1 MVERIE
7 VGLLFS
13 RSGTYELIS
22 ESCRAGAL
30 KAIEEVNARR
40 DAPIEIVPVERDP
53 GGNADRYAVLAAEM
67 LRNTSARHIIGCV
80 TSWSRKEVIPV
91 LEKHG
96 GMLWYPAPY
105 EGFEASENVVY
116 LHACPNQHI
125 LPLLAYVIPRFGS
138 RAFLVGSNYIW
149 GWETNRI
156 ARDLIRDAGGTVL
169 GERYLALG
177 DDEVERIVE
186 DIRLQRPT
194 FVLNNFVGATSYAFL
209 RAYAELG
216 RDDPW
221 FLPEN
226 CPLIS
231 CNISEAELPAIG
243 GNGEGHLSVGP
254 YFEGVPGTKA
264 HGLGSSF
271 MASAY
276 SAVTILAEMLA
287 ETLGTGA
294 DMDFVGRQF
303 ETPLG
308 RIAIDP
314 ATRHTHLPVQIARIH
329 DGRFEVVEEPASCLA
344 PDPYLS
350 RYDPLTAFARPGLR
364 VVS

>member
-1 MVERIE
+1 MTKRIE

-13 RSGTYELIS
+13 RSGTYALIS

-30 KAIEEVNARR
+30 KAIQRVNAQAGGR
-40 DAPIEIVPVERDP
+40 IEIVPVERDP
-53 GGNADRYAVLAAEM
+53 GGNVDRYAPLAEDI
-67 LRNTSARHIIGCV
+67 LRDTGARHIIGCI
-80 TSWSRKEVIPV
+80 TSWSRKEVIPA

-116 LHACPNQHI
+116 MHACPNQHI
-125 LPLLAYVIPRFGS
+125 LPLLAYVVPRFGS

-156 ARDLIRDAGGTVL
+156 ARDLIGDAGGTVL

-177 DDEVERIVE
+177 DEDVDRIVE
-186 DIRLQRPT
+186 DIRVQRPN
-194 FVLNNFVGATSYAFL
+194 FILNNFVGATSYAFL

-216 RDDPW
+216 RRDPW
-221 FLPEN
+221 FQPKT

-231 CNISEAELPAIG
+231 CNMSEAELPAIG
-243 GNGEGHLSVGP
+243 ENGEGHLSVGP
-254 YFEGVPGTKA
+254 YFDGLPGKTDEGLV
-264 HGLGSSF
+264 SSF

-276 SAVTILAEMLA
+276 SAVMILAEMLA
-287 ETLGTGA
+287 DGSAAGGY
-294 DMDFVGRQF
+294 MDFAGRQF
-303 ETPLG
+303 STPLG

-314 ATRHTHLPVQIARIH
+314 ATRHTHLPVRIARIH
-329 DGRFEVVEEPASCLA
+329 HGRFEVVEEPAACLA

-350 RYDPLTAFARPGLR
+350 RYDPLTALGRAGLR